1 MFHKKQSWRGCS
13 ARHTTPFHKC
23 RLQTTQ
29 LVWHRISRYKI
40 FHKHFVAWFCWPL
53 FHDIQLFCFCQSQKS
68 LQDLHQGY
76 PFRLRVSHA
85 HRGKPKLARGGP
97 HARTLFGSVGLPPD
111 KIRPKRYF
119 KRVSMSK
126 NDMA

>member
-1 MFHKKQSWRGCS
+1 MNI
-13 ARHTTPFHKC
+13 T
-23 RLQTTQ
+23 LQDIPQ
-29 LVWHRISRYKI
+29 AFCCLVLLAVVSG
-40 FHKHFVAWFCWPL
+40 
-53 FHDIQLFCFCQSQKS
+53 IQLFCFCQSQKS

-85 HRGKPKLARGGP
+85 HHEKPKLVRGGP

-119 KRVSMSK
+119 
-126 NDMA
+126 